1 MMCGVSPV
9 SSQPKPGRPPRISR
23 GEIVEVARG
32 IVDRDGVEKLTMR
45 RVAAEIGSAPMA
57 LYHHVRNKEQLLSLL
72 LDDVARELP
81 VPELPADPRERI
93 VVAAT
98 TVHDLFLAHPWVAE
112 ALTSDDLLSPTA
124 LWFPEAVV
132 DAAIACGVSPD
143 DAVRVYRTIWYYTA
157 GEMVVRAAGAR
168 RRAADDRPTYR
179 EQVFAELDAQELPR
193 LAAVGPRWAELT
205 ARDTYVHGLRALVD
219 GLLPER

>member
-1 MMCGVSPV
+1 
-9 SSQPKPGRPPRISR
+9 
-23 GEIVEVARG
+23 
-32 IVDRDGVEKLTMR
+32 MR

-57 LYHHVRNKEQLLSLL
+57 LYHHVRSKEQLLSLL
-72 LDDVARELP
+72 LEDVARELP

-98 TVHDLFLAHPWVAE
+98 IVHDLFLAHPWVVE
-112 ALTSDDLLSPTA
+112 ALTSDDLLSATA

-143 DAVRVYRTIWYYTA
+143 DVVRVYRTIWYYTA
-157 GEMVVRAAGAR
+157 GEIVVGAAGAR

-179 EQVFAELDAQELPR
+179 EQVFADLDAQELAPAR
-193 LAAVGPRWAELT
+193 RGGPPMGGAHRPGHLRPWPARARRRAAPGAVGRRHTPSGD
-205 ARDTYVHGLRALVD
+205 DTHR
-219 GLLPER
+219 RR